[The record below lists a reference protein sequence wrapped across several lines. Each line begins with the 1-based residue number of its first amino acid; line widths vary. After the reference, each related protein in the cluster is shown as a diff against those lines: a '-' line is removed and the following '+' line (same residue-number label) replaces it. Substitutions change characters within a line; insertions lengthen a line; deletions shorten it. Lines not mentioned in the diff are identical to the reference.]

1 MWKFKLDC
9 IFVIWYLSMHIVHNM
24 RQSPTSASLA
34 VSCVLYTKLF
44 FSRMWTILLFCTLFL
59 QSHLINA
66 TSPHFELLFIDIY
79 NSLLL
84 LSFYWNTVHKR
95 YATQLMFFLKKF
107 FQLNHIVNLLQVIFK
122 CIVNYIIY
130 GGCITA
136 KTLRILCAVSRH
148 VTI

>member
-1 MWKFKLDC
+1 MYDYCMVIGLDYPPPRKFLNPYPRKFLKPP
-9 IFVIWYLSMHIVHNM
+9 
-24 RQSPTSASLA
+24 SPEN
-34 VSCVLYTKLF
+34 
-44 FSRMWTILLFCTLFL
+44 FSTHPPQKNFSTPQKCTLFL
-59 QSHLINA
+59 ESNLINT
-66 TSPHFELLFIDIY
+66 TSPHFQLPFIDIY

-84 LSFYWNTVHKR
+84 LSFYWNTAHKTVCNT
-95 YATQLMFFLKKF
+95 ANVFLKKF
-107 FQLNHIVNLLQVIFK
+107 FQLNHIINLLQVIFK